1 MEAKN
6 AENLPLNRVL
16 EAQKNRKKMIYD
28 LD

>member
-16 EAQKNRKKMIYD
+16 EAHKNRKKMIYD